1 MLVALERLDLKIPG
15 CTSLKQKRHVVKAL
29 TNALRSTF
37 NVSVA
42 EVGHQDLWQRTTI
55 AVAAVG
61 AQGYHV
67 RRVARE
73 IERFVDAW
81 GGVELLDAELT
92 IHEPDD

>member
-92 IHEPDD
+92 VHEPDD